1 MQHAWGAA
9 MRSFLNSSLQLVA
22 TAETVSSPINSGVML
37 LKPSQYVYERGL
49 QAHSTH
55 QHSSA
60 CS

>member
-1 MQHAWGAA
+1 